1 MYCPNCEKEVESV
14 VLTVPE
20 TYPVKGENI
29 TINANVRYCSCC
41 HSDIWDDVLDSQNLL
56 DAYAVYRTKH
66 GLLHPIDIRATR
78 EMYNL
83 SQTAFARIL
92 GLGDKTI
99 TRYENGSIP
108 DSAPNNL
115 IFLCQQPS
123 IFEHL
128 LEKNKDKISHTDYEN
143 ARSALEQRRPRIIY
157 SKRNAPYTFGDNNS
171 IVYNKKNSYWGD
183 RIYA

>member
-1 MYCPNCEKEVESV
+1 MYCPICEREVESV
-14 VLTVPE
+14 VRTIQE
-20 TYPVKGENI
+20 TYPVKGEDI
-29 TINANVRYCSCC
+29 TINAHVRFCSCC
-41 HSDIWDDVLDSQNLL
+41 NSDIWDDSLDSQNLL
-56 DAYAVYRTKH
+56 DAYAKYRKNH
-66 GLLHPIDIRATR
+66 GLLHPEDIRSTR
-78 EMYNL
+78 EKYAL

-123 IFEHL
+123 IFENL
-128 LEKNKDKISHTDYEN
+128 LEKNKDKISETDYQN
-143 ARSALEQRRPRIIY
+143 ARSALDRISQRIIY
-157 SKRNAPYTFGDNNS
+157 SKRSNSYTFEDDNR
-171 IVYNKKNSYWGD
+171 IVYKKSSYWGD

>member
-1 MYCPNCEKEVESV
+1 MYCPICEHEVESV
-14 VLTVPE
+14 VKTVQE
-20 TYPVKGENI
+20 TYPVKGEDI
-29 TINANVRYCSCC
+29 TINAHVCFCACC
-41 HSDIWDDVLDSQNLL
+41 HSDIWDDVLDAQNLL
-56 DAYAVYRTKH
+56 DAYSAYRTKH
-66 GLLHPIDIRATR
+66 GLLNPEDIRAIR
-78 EMYNL
+78 EKYNL

-123 IFEHL
+123 IFENL
-128 LEKNKDKISHTDYEN
+128 LEKNKDRISETDYLN
-143 ARSALEQRRPRIIY
+143 ARSALEQRTQRIIY
-157 SKRNAPYTFGDNNS
+157 SQCNDPYTFEGDNR
-171 IVYNKKNSYWGD
+171 IVYKKNSYWGD

>member
-1 MYCPNCEKEVESV
+1 MYCPICEREVESV
-14 VLTVPE
+14 VKTISE
-20 TYPVKGENI
+20 TYPVKGEDI
-29 TINANVRYCSCC
+29 TINAQVRYCSCC
-41 HSDIWDDVLDSQNLL
+41 HTDIWDDALDSQNLL
-56 DAYAVYRTKH
+56 NAYFVYRTKH
-66 GLLHPIDIRATR
+66 GLLHPEDIRATR
-78 EMYNL
+78 EKYNL

-123 IFEHL
+123 IFENL
-128 LEKNKDKISHTDYEN
+128 LEKNKDKISDSDYEN
-143 ARSALEQRRPRIIY
+143 ARSALDQRRQRIIY
-157 SKRNAPYTFGDNNS
+157 SKCSNSYTFEDDR
-171 IVYNKKNSYWGD
+171 IVYKKNTYWGD